1 MTLLIVNGAVFR
13 LMYTVALAELKD
25 GMILGDNITIGEKV
39 VIKKGAKVDSIIRKQ
54 LAAYKLIAVNILE
67 EEDFAETYYG
77 KVKVSRVFKKFEE
90 DYTANLMAYKV
101 AVDSFIYKK
110 VPFRIQD
117 LLEIVKNLV
126 HEKMHGRELFAY
138 LYLHLPSEDQ
148 LPYAHGLNVALISKI
163 FARWLGLNEKE
174 TEDLCISGF
183 LFDLGKYMI
192 PPDILYKP
200 TKLNRMEYDLV
211 KTHAFHGYYLLDH
224 YSKNVNSHVLNAT
237 LQHHEYTDGSGYP
250 QGLRG
255 SEIDPCAK
263 IMTILDTYE
272 AMTSARSY
280 RAAKCPYEVIHILE
294 HNMLQHYDV
303 HFTQLFARNIVDELI
318 GSRVMLND
326 GTTWEVM
333 MNNGNDL
340 SRPILRNDNDVLDL
354 SKNRDLSI
362 TGIL

>member
-1 MTLLIVNGAVFR
+1 
-13 LMYTVALAELKD
+13 MYTVACAELKD
-25 GMILGDNITIGEKV
+25 GMIIGDNITIGDKV
-39 VIKKGAKVDSIIRKQ
+39 VIKKGAKVDDVIRRQ

-77 KVKVSRVFKKFEE
+77 KVRVSRVFKKFEE

-126 HEKMHGRELFAY
+126 SEKMMGKELFAY

-148 LPYAHGLNVALISKI
+148 LPYAHGLNVALISRI
-163 FARWLGLNEKE
+163 FARWLGLSEAETNE
-174 TEDLCISGF
+174 LCVSGF
-183 LFDLGKYMI
+183 LFDVGKYMI
-192 PPDILYKP
+192 PPDILHKP

-211 KTHAFHGYYLLDH
+211 KTHAFHGYYLLNH
-224 YSKNVNSHVLNAT
+224 YSKNVGQRVLNAT
-237 LQHHEYTDGSGYP
+237 LQHHEYTDGTGYP
-250 QGLRG
+250 QGLKG
-255 SEIDPCAK
+255 AEIDPYAK
-263 IMTILDTYE
+263 VMTILDTYE

-280 RAAKCPYEVIHILE
+280 RAPKCPYEVIHILE
-294 HNMLQHYDV
+294 TNMLQRYDV
-303 HFTQLFARNIVDELI
+303 QFTQLFSRHIVDELI

-326 GTTWEVM
+326 GSTWEVM

-340 SRPILRNDNDVLDL
+340 SRPILRSDNDVLDL
-354 SKNRDLSI
+354 SKNRDLVI
-362 TGIL
+362 TGII